1 MLFKKPAETKEI
13 ENWTQEDDLYLIE
26 QVNQA
31 LQAVQKPVN
40 QAELEL
46 VNKTLRACQGLLAAQ
61 KNASLAAQKKALLVD
76 QVKFKRARLS
86 VIAWRKILL
95 LANQALMDK
104 QAALK
109 KKNQLWWEQM
119 WEQIRISLR
128 LGIAT
133 TPFMVTALISLKYHL
148 DVLGVLDV
156 IEHVPTSMLTDCTL
170 PEKNIPTNDVPENSS
185 VWNFKP
191 TTNGIMGIALASC
204 IVCAVPIYIITK
216 HFLY

>member
-1 MLFKKPAETKEI
+1 MLFKKPAETKEM
-13 ENWTQEDDLYLIE
+13 ENWTQEDDLYLID

-46 VNKTLRACQGLLAAQ
+46 ANKTLRACQAL
-61 KNASLAAQKKALLVD
+61 LAAQKKALLVH
-76 QVKFKRARLS
+76 QVKFKRARLD
-86 VIAWRKILL
+86 VLACRKLLL

-148 DVLGVLDV
+148 DVLDVLD
-156 IEHVPTSMLTDCTL
+156 VPTSMLTDCTL

>member
-1 MLFKKPAETKEI
+1 MLFKKPAATKVM

-31 LQAVQKPVN
+31 LLAVQKPVN

-46 VNKTLRACQGLLAAQ
+46 VNKTLRACQALLAAQ
-61 KNASLAAQKKALLVD
+61 KKALLAAQKKALLVH
-76 QVKFKRARLS
+76 QVKFKRARLA
-86 VIAWRKILL
+86 VLACRKLLL

-133 TPFMVTALISLKYHL
+133 TPFMVAALISLKYHL
-148 DVLGVLDV
+148 DVLDVL
-156 IEHVPTSMLTDCTL
+156 EHAPTSMLTDCTL

>member
-1 MLFKKPAETKEI
+1 MLFNKPAATEAM

-26 QVNQA
+26 QANQA
-31 LQAVQKPVN
+31 LLAVQKPVN

-46 VNKTLRACQGLLAAQ
+46 ANKTLRACQAL
-61 KNASLAAQKKALLVD
+61 LAAQKKALLVD
-76 QVKFKRARLS
+76 QVKFKKARLN
-86 VIAWRKILL
+86 VIACRKLLL

-148 DVLGVLDV
+148 DVLDVL
-156 IEHVPTSMLTDCTL
+156 EHAPTSMLTDCTL

-191 TTNGIMGIALASC
+191 TTNGIMGIALTSC

>member
-1 MLFKKPAETKEI
+1 MLFKKPAETKAI
-13 ENWTQEDDLYLIE
+13 KNWTQEDDLYLIE
-26 QVNQA
+26 Q
-31 LQAVQKPVN
+31 
-40 QAELEL
+40 
-46 VNKTLRACQGLLAAQ
+46 
-61 KNASLAAQKKALLVD
+61 
-76 QVKFKRARLS
+76 
-86 VIAWRKILL
+86 
-95 LANQALMDK
+95 ANQALMDK

-119 WEQIRISLR
+119 WKQIRISLG
-128 LGIAT
+128 LGIVT

-148 DVLGVLDV
+148 DVL
-156 IEHVPTSMLTDCTL
+156 EHVPTSMLTDCIL